1 MIVWLTS
8 TVSVTE
14 VKNQTINLIIIP
26 LHLKKKNVNLKTTE
40 VKSFSV
46 HRKRAKPHM
55 QQSATSKNFSACGGL
70 SASFLNSAPSTSN
83 SCIRH
88 WFCKLPFTRNYAAW
102 WLVSV
107 RRECRHS
114 AFVRCPSITFRY
126 WQAYWR
132 RYESRRSPKTKLENK
147 KIRRRTIFNLAVG
160 ILLPFDQIAVICVL
174 FWIKFQNFVQIGLPA
189 AE

>member
-8 TVSVTE
+8 TVSVTV

-26 LHLKKKNVNLKTTE
+26 LHMKKNLKKKNVNLKTTE

-70 SASFLNSAPSTSN
+70 SSSFINSAPSTSN

-88 WFCKLPFTRNYAAW
+88 CGYYASPCSFDANATRHTWWPRLPGGSGTCLECPAVVCQGRFIVAAVPPGTEDDT
-102 WLVSV
+102 VS
-107 RRECRHS
+107 
-114 AFVRCPSITFRY
+114 
-126 WQAYWR
+126 
-132 RYESRRSPKTKLENK
+132 
-147 KIRRRTIFNLAVG
+147 
-160 ILLPFDQIAVICVL
+160 CVL
-174 FWIKFQNFVQIGLPA
+174 RLKTAGATAVTNNNFVQCPCNSSVTVSL
-189 AE
+189 